1 MTGKLRVASLIDL
14 PTIATQG
21 VPDVDIAG
29 RFAVVA
35 PAKLPRA
42 RVNRLHYGFVPAF
55 ADPEVKTTMAKQDN
69 QINPSSPEAAV
80 ALFKAE
86 QELYLRLVK
95 KADIKLVCNGAPS

>member
-1 MTGKLRVASLIDL
+1 
-14 PTIATQG
+14 
-21 VPDVDIAG
+21 
-29 RFAVVA
+29 
-35 PAKLPRA
+35 
-42 RVNRLHYGFVPAF
+42 
-55 ADPEVKTTMAKQDN
+55 MAKQDN